1 MGVGSARGGCC
12 WRGRGKGGARDG
24 RAGHRLPT
32 RLAAQGLRPVA
43 QGQVRSG
50 WGPRFL
56 RGAAA
61 ATAGSSS
68 SLRDE
73 VAAVGL
79 AATWLGRSRATA
91 WRGTGPLRHRGLSSR
106 GSGWCPRAFALSGEA
121 ALQTPGFSQV
131 PARPVAVPRDAAA
144 PAPRAPASPAP
155 AYLGGPL
162 AGGGAL
168 LPPAGPGGHL
178 AEQDGKDCPQQPRR
192 QLALSPQTF
201 LRPHLTP
208 TCVLGDVR
216 KDSFWLSG
224 GNSFPTSPRKKR
236 NLPSLHPVFNR
247 KGVELED
254 SGGDPGPLPLPCP
267 RPRKGWGAASAIRRG
282 APCCRAQRL
291 ADGFCVQCGH
301 QCPICCVFSGPVT
314 CLLRLPV
321 ASLDTKINSKWIED
335 LNVRQEAIKILE
347 ENTGSNLLDL
357 PAGCWDQA
365 LNRGPCSVRDLFS
378 LSLCHVP
385 TSCLWSLA
393 LSLCRANK

>member
-12 WRGRGKGGARDG
+12 WRGRGKWGARE
-24 RAGHRLPT
+24 
-32 RLAAQGLRPVA
+32 
-43 QGQVRSG
+43 G
-50 WGPRFL
+50 WGPGPQEPSTWLQAWQLGPRFL
-56 RGAAA
+56 RGVAA

-68 SLRDE
+68 SLQGE
-73 VAAVGL
+73 VAAVVL
-79 AATWLGRSRATA
+79 AATWLGRARATA
-91 WRGTGPLRHRGLSSR
+91 WRGTGPLRHRGLSSW

-131 PARPVAVPRDAAA
+131 PARPVAVPCDAAA

-168 LPPAGPGGHL
+168 LPPAGPVTS
-178 AEQDGKDCPQQPRR
+178 GKTASSSAVGTAFLPFHGRKETCPHSTR
-192 QLALSPQTF
+192 F
-201 LRPHLTP
+201 LT
-208 TCVLGDVR
+208 
-216 KDSFWLSG
+216 
-224 GNSFPTSPRKKR
+224 
-236 NLPSLHPVFNR
+236 
-247 KGVELED
+247 GVCACGLQ
-254 SGGDPGPLPLPCP
+254 GPLVPRWWRPWTPPAGFVGFPPTERESSWRIRAVTPAPRHCPCP
-267 RPRKGWGAASAIRRG
+267 RPREGWGAASAIRPG

-301 QCPICCVFSGPVT
+301 QCPICCVFFGPVT

-321 ASLDTKINSKWIED
+321 ASLDTKINSTWIED
-335 LNVRQEAIKILE
+335 LNVRQEAIKIL

-365 LNRGPCSVRDLFS
+365 RNLGPCSVGDLFS
-378 LSLCHVP
+378 LSLCHFP

-393 LSLCRANK
+393 LSLCRVNK